1 MAEEEE
7 KKDNDVENDAKGK
20 KVFLVMA
27 DDSDEFDLS
36 LRIAAKLAI
45 SHNGKVGIF
54 YSASD
59 SEFQHWGG
67 VQNQMR
73 KEIREKAE
81 KFVWEIAKKV
91 KDIHNTVPAI
101 YIEIGD
107 KIDMLV
113 KTINSDNNIALLVV
127 AVGKSKENAALFQ
140 KISTRVNVPVL
151 KVPAVTEAAADD
163 IVSIFD

>member
-1 MAEEEE
+1 MAEEKEG
-7 KKDNDVENDAKGK
+7 NIKGK
-20 KVFLVMA
+20 KLFLVMA
-27 DDSDEFDLS
+27 EDSYEFDLS
-36 LRIAAKLAI
+36 LRIAAKLAN
-45 SHNGKVGIF
+45 SHDGKVGIF

-67 VQNQMR
+67 VQDQMR
-73 KEIREKAE
+73 REIRKNAE

-91 KDIHNTVPAI
+91 KDVHNIMPAI

-113 KTINSDNNIALLVV
+113 KTINSDSNIALLVV

-140 KISTRVNVPVL
+140 KISTRVSIPVL
-151 KVPAVTEAAADD
+151 KVPSVAEAEADD